1 MYDVYE
7 PHPLLLAFLR
17 YDTSSLQADGFDVAG
32 SFLLR
37 ALAKPSLNVDLALRM
52 PSECLVSR
60 DSLNHRYL
68 DKRALYA
75 GHLAASAMDTERP
88 LGKLVDKVEV
98 WKTAKELSIESI
110 QSRYRFRLRLLLW
123 KPRSAIMPAVQIYLL
138 AWRNIAARDGRRM
151 RQALVSTDSSREFL
165 FLKINIA

>member
-1 MYDVYE
+1 MV
-7 PHPLLLAFLR
+7 P
-17 YDTSSLQADGFDVAG
+17 QADGFDVAG

-52 PSECLVSR
+52 PSECLVAR

-75 GHLAASAMDTERP
+75 GHLAATAMDTEGP

-98 WKTAKELSIESI
+98 WNSQCQEICQLS
-110 QSRYRFRLRLLLW
+110 
-123 KPRSAIMPAVQIYLL
+123 
-138 AWRNIAARDGRRM
+138 
-151 RQALVSTDSSREFL
+151 QALGSVVATVEAAYRTTRVVSSMAAEHTPPFAIVALALARHGFRPRPWC
-165 FLKINIA
+165 

>member
-1 MYDVYE
+1 MFFHTE
-7 PHPLLLAFLR
+7 LCGS
-17 YDTSSLQADGFDVAG
+17 TLQNLQTDGFDVAG

-37 ALAKPSLNVDLALRM
+37 SLAKPSLNVDLALRM

-75 GHLAASAMDTERP
+75 GHLTTTAMDAEGP

-98 WKTAKELSIESI
+98 PSLC
-110 QSRYRFRLRLLLW
+110 L
-123 KPRSAIMPAVQIYLL
+123 
-138 AWRNIAARDGRRM
+138 G
-151 RQALVSTDSSREFL
+151 
-165 FLKINIA
+165 

>member
-1 MYDVYE
+1 M
-7 PHPLLLAFLR
+7 
-17 YDTSSLQADGFDVAG
+17 AG

-75 GHLAASAMDTERP
+75 AHLATTAMDTDGS

-98 WKTAKELSIESI
+98 WYHTLPKK
-110 QSRYRFRLRLLLW
+110 
-123 KPRSAIMPAVQIYLL
+123 K
-138 AWRNIAARDGRRM
+138 
-151 RQALVSTDSSREFL
+151 
-165 FLKINIA
+165 